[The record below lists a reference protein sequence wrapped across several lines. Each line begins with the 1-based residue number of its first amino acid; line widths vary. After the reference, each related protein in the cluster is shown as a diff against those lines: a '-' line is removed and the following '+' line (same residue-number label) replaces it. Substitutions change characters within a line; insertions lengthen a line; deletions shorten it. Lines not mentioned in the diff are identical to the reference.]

1 MTEIAI
7 IGAGPAGL
15 SAAVNGIARGKT
27 VRVFGHEGNYLA
39 KAEQVDNYLGFYQV
53 NGAQMMQAFLN
64 HAKAMGIEPE
74 YGKVANVLSLG
85 DRFMLNFNGDIIEAK
100 TVIFAIG
107 VAKAKEI
114 PGEKELLGHG
124 VSYCATCDGMLYR
137 GKRAVV
143 CGQADDLAQEAN
155 FLHEIGVQVTVVT
168 RAPLKGLAEDIPIV
182 SATVQQI
189 LGEQTVQGVLADGM
203 VLEAD
208 VVFLLR
214 NSIAP
219 SSLMEGLQLKDGYIE
234 VTPLMETNIPGCFAC
249 GDCTGA
255 PLQVSKAVGEG
266 LIAAQQAAKYIDK
279 SKEEK

>member
-1 MTEIAI
+1 MTDIAI

-15 SAAVNGIARGKT
+15 SAAVNGVARGKT
-27 VRVFGHEGNYLA
+27 VRVLGHEGNYLE

-53 NGAQMMQAFLN
+53 NGAQMMKIFLD
-64 HAKAMGIEPE
+64 HAKAMGVEPE
-74 YGKVANVLSLG
+74 YGKVANVLPLG
-85 DRFMLNFNGDIIEAK
+85 DRFLLNFGGDILEAK

-107 VAKAKEI
+107 VAKAKEL
-114 PGEKELLGHG
+114 PGEKEFLGRG

-143 CGQADDLAQEAN
+143 CGQADDLAEEAN
-155 FLHEIGVQVTVVT
+155 FLQDIGVQVTVVS
-168 RAPLKGLAEDIPIV
+168 RAPLPGLSGDIPV
-182 SATVQQI
+182 VQASVQEI
-189 LGEQTVQGVLADGM
+189 LGGQTANGVLADGM
-203 VLEAD
+203 ALEAD

-219 SSLMEGLQLKDGYIE
+219 SALMEGLKLRQGYIE

-266 LIAAQQAAKYIDK
+266 LIAAQQAAKYIDTQK
-279 SKEEK
+279 